1 MQSKRYDSNEMVSI
15 MKIAILQVIL
25 FVFSPSYDED
35 MLIDALLTGT
45 LKLLV
50 IYLSLY
56 RILKWRPLMQAE
68 TE

>member
-1 MQSKRYDSNEMVSI
+1 
-15 MKIAILQVIL
+15 MKIAILQGIL